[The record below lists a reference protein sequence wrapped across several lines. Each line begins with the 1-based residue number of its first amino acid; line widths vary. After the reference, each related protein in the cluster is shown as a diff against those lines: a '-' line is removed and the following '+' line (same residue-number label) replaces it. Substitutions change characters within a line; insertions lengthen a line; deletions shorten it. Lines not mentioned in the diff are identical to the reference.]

1 MEVVLLVY
9 RLIMS
14 AAVVLFMPD
23 TLAQV
28 MCTSCAS
35 ARIELSN
42 HCLCEDVLQCS
53 WEPGT
58 ESVTSLFCC
67 CGILSPA

>member
-42 HCLCEDVLQCS
+42 QTFGVYVAMQLGLN
-53 WEPGT
+53 P
-58 ESVTSLFCC
+58 
-67 CGILSPA
+67 